1 MIIHAATIL
10 VSSFLRVNF
19 KLVNFFFQKRKKRT
33 RKGWHRRQFAGS
45 AYYKRKYN
53 YVGEFLISP
62 VYYSLRRLS
71 GIHTHTHARN
81 CRREKAAQRLAKR
94 SISAKQIALPRGE
107 PDKGARPPL
116 HYNLI
121 QESRRQDT
129 AWTSISGWTRWLVKR
144 REANVQLPP
153 IPGLI
158 NSARLCATS
167 SGR

>member
-71 GIHTHTHARN
+71 GIHTHTHTHTHTH
-81 CRREKAAQRLAKR
+81 AQLQA
-94 SISAKQIALPRGE
+94 G
-107 PDKGARPPL
+107 
-116 HYNLI
+116 
-121 QESRRQDT
+121 ESRAAPRETFHFCQT
-129 AWTSISGWTRWLVKR
+129 NCPPTRR
-144 REANVQLPP
+144 AGQRGPAP
-153 IPGLI
+153 
-158 NSARLCATS
+158 SALQPHSRIAAARYSLDIH
-167 SGR
+167 

>member
-1 MIIHAATIL
+1 M
-10 VSSFLRVNF
+10 NF
-19 KLVNFFFQKRKKRT
+19 KLVNFFSKKKRKRT
-33 RKGWHRRQFAGS
+33 RKEWHRRQFAGS

-71 GIHTHTHARN
+71 GIHTYIYIYIHAIPGR
-81 CRREKAAQRLAKR
+81 K
-94 SISAKQIALPRGE
+94 PRGTSRNV
-107 PDKGARPPL
+107 PFLPNKLPSHA
-116 HYNLI
+116 
-121 QESRRQDT
+121 ESRT
-129 AWTSISGWTRWLVKR
+129 KGPGPLCITTSFKNRGGKIQPGHPLAVEHGGSCR

-153 IPGLI
+153 IPELI

>member
-71 GIHTHTHARN
+71 GIHTYTHTYTHAIAGGRKPRSASRN
-81 CRREKAAQRLAKR
+81 VPF
-94 SISAKQIALPRGE
+94 LPNKL
-107 PDKGARPPL
+107 PSHA
-116 HYNLI
+116 
-121 QESRRQDT
+121 ESRT
-129 AWTSISGWTRWLVKR
+129 KGPGPLCITTSFKNRGGKIQPGHPLAVEHGGSWREER
-144 REANVQLPP
+144 RT
-153 IPGLI
+153 
-158 NSARLCATS
+158 CS
-167 SGR
+167 SHQSQG